1 MGSIMT
7 DPTSGSSDSST
18 VDVYKRLIRYV
29 IPYKVLFVWVLV
41 SMIIYGAT
49 DGAVPYLLK
58 RVLDDVFGSQKEG
71 MLYLLVTVIVVFALI
86 RGVFGFVQK
95 YLSAIIGLGIV
106 RDIRNEI
113 NNKILRLSPATL
125 QSHTT
130 GNLISRVTNDTLQ
143 VRTALTD
150 AVAAFL
156 RDSVRV
162 IALLCVSFYLDPV
175 LAIIAFVGLPIGIF
189 PVIRFGK
196 KVRKLSRL
204 GQNHFGGLTSLLQ
217 ETITGH
223 RVVQSFTQEDY
234 EQERFTK
241 ENEKFTEAF
250 RRAEKY
256 GALSG
261 PTNEVVASIAM
272 AAIITYG
279 GLSVISGVRTQGD
292 FIAFITAL
300 FLLYE
305 PVKKLSRLN
314 SVLQTGVAAAERIF
328 EILDA
333 PIEIEDKPD
342 ARDLEAGAFDIEY
355 RDLSFSY
362 DLSVPEPEWALRNV
376 SLKVDAGQTLAL
388 VGMSGGGKSTLAN
401 LIPRFFDAS
410 EGAVLI
416 NGCDVRDYTLQSLR
430 RSVAVVG
437 QHTFL
442 FNDTLF
448 HNIAYGSPD
457 ATLERVQEAA
467 RSANAHEFIEE
478 LPQGYDTVIGEQG
491 LKLSGGQRA
500 RIAIARALVKDA
512 PILVL
517 DEATAS
523 LDSESEGLVQQAID
537 KLMIGRTVVV
547 VAHRL
552 ATVRKAEKIAVIV
565 NGQVVE
571 VGGHEQLLQNS
582 GEYAKLCRLQF
593 DGSSNIALDAPM
605 RATLGD

>member
-1 MGSIMT
+1 MTEQTPGS
-7 DPTSGSSDSST
+7 PQAST
-18 VDVYKRLIRYV
+18 IETYKRLIRYV
-29 IPYKVLFVWVLV
+29 IPYKMLFVWVLV
-41 SMIIYGAT
+41 SMVIYGAT

-71 MLYLLVTVIVVFALI
+71 MLYLLVTVIVVFALV
-86 RGVFGFVQK
+86 RGVFGFIQK

-125 QSHTT
+125 QTHTT
-130 GNLISRVTNDTLQ
+130 GNLISRVTNDTLL

-175 LAIIAFVGLPIGIF
+175 LAVIAFVGLPIGIY

-223 RVVQSFTQEDY
+223 RVVQSFTQEDF
-234 EQERFTK
+234 EQERFSR
-241 ENEKFTEAF
+241 ENERFTEAF

-261 PTNEVVASIAM
+261 PTNEVVASVAM

-333 PIEIEDKPD
+333 PIEIQDKD
-342 ARDLEAGAFDIEY
+342 GARPLEPGNFTIEF
-355 RDLSFSY
+355 RDVSFSY
-362 DLSVPEPEWALRNV
+362 DMNADDPEWALKNV
-376 SLKVDAGQTLAL
+376 SLDVAAGQTLAL

-401 LIPRFFDAS
+401 LIPRFFDATKGS
-410 EGAVLI
+410 VRI
-416 NGCDVRDYTLQSLR
+416 NDSDVRDFTLESLR
-430 RSVAVVG
+430 SSVAVVG

-457 ATLERVQEAA
+457 ATMECVQQAA
-467 RSANAHEFIEE
+467 RSANAHDFIKE
-478 LPQGYDTVIGEQG
+478 LPQGYDTIIGEQG

-537 KLMIGRTVVV
+537 KLMVGRTVVV
-547 VAHRL
+547 IAHRL
-552 ATVRKAEKIAVIV
+552 ATVRQADKIAVIV
-565 NGQVVE
+565 NGKVVE
-571 VGGHEQLLQNS
+571 VGGHEELLEKD
-582 GEYAKLCRLQF
+582 GEYAKLCRMQF
-593 DGSSNIALDAPM
+593 ELGAQDLRDAPF

>member
-1 MGSIMT
+1 
-7 DPTSGSSDSST
+7 
-18 VDVYKRLIRYV
+18 
-29 IPYKVLFVWVLV
+29 
-41 SMIIYGAT
+41 MIIYGAT